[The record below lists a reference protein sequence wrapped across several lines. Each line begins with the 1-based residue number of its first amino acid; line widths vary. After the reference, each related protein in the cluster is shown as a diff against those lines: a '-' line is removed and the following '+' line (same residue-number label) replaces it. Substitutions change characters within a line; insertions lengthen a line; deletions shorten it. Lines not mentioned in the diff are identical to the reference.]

1 MMGEALCL
9 ASSLDMN
16 IGPQDKKRRAK
27 ASSVKDI
34 AEYTFDV
41 SRLWTRMINRV
52 ASRL

>member
-1 MMGEALCL
+1 MGQALCL
-9 ASSLDMN
+9 TSSLEIK
-16 IGPQDKKRRAK
+16 IGPQDEKRREK

-41 SRLWTRMINRV
+41 SLRWTRMINRV